1 MRRVRII
8 PTLLVDSSG
17 GLVKTVKFGKR
28 TYIGDPINAVRIFN
42 DKGVDELVLLDIDA
56 SREGREPNYALIGDI
71 ASEAFMPMAYGGG
84 VTAPAQ
90 IQRLL
95 RCGLEKVVLS
105 TAAHENP
112 DLLREAAGQSGAQS
126 IVACID
132 VKRGPFGPSV
142 VTRGGKAKTRL
153 SPREAATR
161 AVEAGAGEIIVQSVD
176 RDGTFEGYDEPL
188 LASIAGRV
196 DVPVIALGGAR
207 NLDDFHRAVA
217 GAGCSAAAAGSMFVF
232 QGATRGVLISYPAE
246 TELDG
251 LYRGL
256 AA

>member
-1 MRRVRII
+1 MRRVRVI
-8 PTLLVDSSG
+8 PVLLIDSAA

-42 DKGVDELVLLDIDA
+42 DKGADELVLLDIDA
-56 SREGREPNYALIGDI
+56 TRDGRQPNYALIEDI
-71 ASEAFMPMAYGGG
+71 ASEAFMPVGYGGG
-84 VTAPAQ
+84 ITSPAQ

-112 DLLREAAGQSGAQS
+112 ELVREAARQSGAQS
-126 IVACID
+126 VVVCID
-132 VKRGPFGPSV
+132 VKRGLFGSSV
-142 VTRGGKAKTRL
+142 VTRGGRTKTKL
-153 SPREAATR
+153 LPGEAASR

-176 RDGTFEGYDEPL
+176 RDGTFLGYDEPL
-188 LASIAGRV
+188 LASIARNV
-196 DVPVIALGGAR
+196 AVPVIALGGAR
-207 NLDDFHRAVA
+207 NLGDFQAAVA

-232 QGATRGVLISYPAE
+232 QGVARGILISYPSE
-246 TELDG
+246 SELDG
-251 LYRGL
+251 LYRSL